1 MKFSSCSLLL
11 AAAAGAFSIAEAA
24 ESAVFSATLSGLNE
38 VPALQTDVTG
48 SASMVWDQDTNPE
61 ALSFFL
67 QIDNPR

>member
-11 AAAAGAFSIAEAA
+11 AAVTVSIAEAA

-48 SASMVWDQDTNPE
+48 SASMVWNQDTSPE